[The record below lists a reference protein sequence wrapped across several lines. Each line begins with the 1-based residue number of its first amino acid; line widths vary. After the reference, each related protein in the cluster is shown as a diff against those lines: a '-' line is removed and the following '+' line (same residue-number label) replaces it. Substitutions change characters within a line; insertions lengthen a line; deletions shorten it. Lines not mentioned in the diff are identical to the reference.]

1 MLPTAGVA
9 IIFVLACSQEIT
21 HAGPPACEFDFDNLV
36 PTDAPQLVAILGA
49 DDRRDRERARLAL
62 VKLGRP
68 AIPSLIEGLRREQPF
83 GVLMN
88 SASVLEGVGPPAIP
102 SLLHA
107 VGDIAY
113 DQRRV
118 IETLASIRPSSDE
131 VVRALICL
139 LKTETRITR
148 APFGPNVPQPDSIC
162 WVRSTAR
169 ITALNN
175 IGLLAY
181 RDHAAKAL
189 VPVLLTLLDDRDH
202 RVRSHAREYLG
213 IIDPDVL
220 FPNER
225 EVPEVR
231 DARELAARARDAD
244 EVRSRQEAWSQR
256 LAQPRE
262 IVNSIGMRMVL
273 VPPGEFVRGSPTTE
287 GGRDEDEGPQRVV
300 RITRPF
306 YLGVYEVTQAE
317 YEQVMGENPSWF
329 SKGGRFEAQVA
340 GMDTDRFPVEGVPW
354 PDATEFCERL
364 SSFSEEEAAGRIYR
378 LPTEAEWEY
387 AARAGTTTPFHFG
400 AVLTGHQANIDG
412 RYPYGTSD
420 DSPHLGRPTAVGS
433 YAANALGLHDMHG
446 NVWEWCSDWYS
457 RTYYETSST
466 EDPAGPT
473 GYYITRVIRGG
484 GWNSFGRFTRS
495 AYRRPYA
502 SMILHTWDVGFRVV
516 FSVAQEPDD

>member
-1 MLPTAGVA
+1 
-9 IIFVLACSQEIT
+9 
-21 HAGPPACEFDFDNLV
+21 
-36 PTDAPQLVAILGA
+36 
-49 DDRRDRERARLAL
+49 
-62 VKLGRP
+62 
-68 AIPSLIEGLRREQPF
+68 
-83 GVLMN
+83 
-88 SASVLEGVGPPAIP
+88 
-102 SLLHA
+102 
-107 VGDIAY
+107 
-113 DQRRV
+113 
-118 IETLASIRPSSDE
+118 
-131 VVRALICL
+131 
-139 LKTETRITR
+139 
-148 APFGPNVPQPDSIC
+148 
-162 WVRSTAR
+162 
-169 ITALNN
+169 
-175 IGLLAY
+175 
-181 RDHAAKAL
+181 
-189 VPVLLTLLDDRDH
+189 
-202 RVRSHAREYLG
+202 
-213 IIDPDVL
+213 
-220 FPNER
+220 
-225 EVPEVR
+225 
-231 DARELAARARDAD
+231 
-244 EVRSRQEAWSQR
+244 
-256 LAQPRE
+256 
-262 IVNSIGMRMVL
+262 L

-287 GGRDEDEGPQRVV
+287 VGRDEDEGPQRVV

-387 AARAGTTTPFHFG
+387 AARAGTTTPFYFG